1 MGDKGGTLM
10 AYDPLRVF
18 CKLARNN
25 RLANFR
31 LHQACLGLSQE
42 ALIAPRVSFF
52 PTLRATLNHI
62 YIVDRF
68 YIDALQGGTL
78 GPAAFAQVEPFATVA
93 ELRIAQAE
101 LDETLI
107 AFVDGLD
114 EDGLATSVN
123 IHRGA
128 RIQQDRCDDVLS
140 HLFQHQTHH
149 RGQAHAM
156 LSGTGPLIFNEI
168 SGLSDCWTA
177 VLSTQTLAFLS
188 KCPKTTPHETFPSI
202 SLVGEASA
210 LSAFTDL
217 VSQKPDL
224 SNRPTARAI
233 SV

>member
-1 MGDKGGTLM
+1 MP
-10 AYDPLRVF
+10 YDPLRIF
-18 CKLARNN
+18 RKLARNN

-31 LHQACLGLSQE
+31 LHQACLQLSQE

-62 YIVDRF
+62 YTVDRF

-78 GPAAFAQVEPFATVA
+78 GLAAFANAEPFATMA
-93 ELRIAQAE
+93 ELGSAQTE
-101 LDETLI
+101 LDEVLI

-114 EDGLATSVN
+114 EDGLAATVN

-156 LSGTGPLIFNEI
+156 LSSTAIKPPQLDEFIVGDDAKARKDEMDTLG
-168 SGLSDCWTA
+168 WTEDD
-177 VLSTQTLAFLS
+177 LM
-188 KCPKTTPHETFPSI
+188 FP
-202 SLVGEASA
+202 AH
-210 LSAFTDL
+210 
-217 VSQKPDL
+217 
-224 SNRPTARAI
+224 RPA
-233 SV
+233 

>member
-1 MGDKGGTLM
+1 M

-31 LHQACLGLSQE
+31 LHQACFGLSQE
-42 ALIAPRVSFF
+42 ALIAHRVSFF

-156 LSGTGPLIFNEI
+156 LSGTGIKPPQLDEFIVGDDAKARKDEMDAL
-168 SGLSDCWTA
+168 GWT
-177 VLSTQTLAFLS
+177 
-188 KCPKTTPHETFPSI
+188 E
-202 SLVGEASA
+202 
-210 LSAFTDL
+210 TDL
-217 VSQKPDL
+217 MFPAGRS
-224 SNRPTARAI
+224 R
-233 SV
+233 

>member
-1 MGDKGGTLM
+1 M

-31 LHQACLGLSQE
+31 LHQACFGLSQE

-114 EDGLATSVN
+114 EDGLAASVN

-156 LSGTGPLIFNEI
+156 LSGTGIKPPQLDEFIVGDDAKARKDEMDAL
-168 SGLSDCWTA
+168 GWT
-177 VLSTQTLAFLS
+177 
-188 KCPKTTPHETFPSI
+188 E
-202 SLVGEASA
+202 
-210 LSAFTDL
+210 TDL
-217 VSQKPDL
+217 MFPAGRS
-224 SNRPTARAI
+224 R
-233 SV
+233 